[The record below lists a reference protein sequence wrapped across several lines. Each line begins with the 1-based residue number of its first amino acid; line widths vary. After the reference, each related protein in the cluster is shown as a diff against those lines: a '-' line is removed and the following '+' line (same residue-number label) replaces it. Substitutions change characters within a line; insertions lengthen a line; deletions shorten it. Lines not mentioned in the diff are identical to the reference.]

1 MENLIYKILAI
12 VVMLMVTTSC
22 DNFLAE
28 EPRDVVSPNNFFTSD
43 REAESAVNGLYRTY
57 QNFNMY
63 GHPRGLHHYYE
74 YGAETVGPN
83 RHWGGVES
91 IGNYTLDEGNYGG
104 ARGTWQDLYSVVQNA
119 NLIISR
125 ISGNESISE
134 SARNQ
139 SLGETLFLRSF
150 AYYHLTNLW
159 GNVPYYRES
168 LPLAEVQELGR
179 TDKAKIREEILQDL
193 QQASELLP
201 GTYPDSERGRATM
214 WAAKTLMVKINL
226 WLKNWEAARDEAVDI
241 INNSPHRLLD
251 NYADVFDS
259 SNEYNNEIIFE
270 IVFAKDLMSQR
281 GTDVFTPR
289 IRDEPEDDSERGA
302 LQDALA
308 ARNEG
313 FTGYGL
319 GVALPDLV
327 NSFPANDLRRQVT
340 IVDNYLGFDLNFPY
354 FGKLWNLDQI
364 NSPRGNHGDNFVV
377 FRLAD
382 VYLMAAE
389 AENELN
395 GPANAYQYINKVR
408 ERAYDSVQPLSGLTQ
423 QQFRESLRNERK
435 WELAA
440 EGHRRMDLIRWG
452 ILLDVVKNAE
462 YRVFNPASNIQ
473 PHHVLLPIPV
483 EELQLNPQL
492 LESDPTNN
500 GYR

>member
-12 VVMLMVTTSC
+12 VVILMFATSC

-28 EPRDVVSPNNFFTSD
+28 EPRDIVSPHNFFTSD
-43 REAESAVNGLYRTY
+43 QEAKAAVNGLYREY
-57 QNFNMY
+57 QRFRLY

-83 RHWGGVES
+83 RQWGGVEA
-91 IGNYTLDEGNYGG
+91 IANYTLDEGNYGG
-104 ARGTWQDLYSVVQNA
+104 ARSTWQNLYSVIQNS

-125 ISGNESISE
+125 ISDNESMSE
-134 SARNQ
+134 GARNQ
-139 SLGETLFLRSF
+139 NLGETLFLRSL

-168 LPLAEVQELGR
+168 LPLTEVQELGR
-179 TDKAKIREEILQDL
+179 EDKTKIRQEIVQDL

-201 GTYPDSERGRATM
+201 STYPDSEQGRATK
-214 WAAKTLMVKINL
+214 WAAKTLVVKTNL
-226 WLKNWEAARDEAVDI
+226 WLENWEAARDAAVDI

-251 NYADVFDS
+251 DYADVFDP
-259 SNEYNNEIIFE
+259 SNEYNEEVIYQ
-270 IVFAKDLMSQR
+270 IVYAKDLQSHR
-281 GTDVFTPR
+281 FTDVFTPR
-289 IRDEPEDDSERGA
+289 IRDEPQNDSERDA
-302 LQDALA
+302 LKDALA
-308 ARNEG
+308 ERNEG
-313 FTGYGL
+313 FTGFGL

-327 NSFPANDLRRQVT
+327 NSFPADDLRREVT

-354 FGKLWNLDQI
+354 LSKLWNLDQI
-364 NSPRGNHGDNFVV
+364 NSPRGNHGDNRIV

-408 ERAYDSVQPLSGLTQ
+408 ERAYDPVQPLSALTQ
-423 QQFRESLRNERK
+423 QQFREALREERK
-435 WELAA
+435 LELAG
-440 EGHRRMDLIRWG
+440 EGYRRMDLIRWG
-452 ILLDVVKNAE
+452 ILVEKVKNAE
-462 YRVFNPASNIQ
+462 YRVFDPVSNIQ
-473 PHHVLLPIPV
+473 PRHVLLPIPV

-492 LESDPTNN
+492 LESEPTNN